1 MDEHI
6 DKHNKFMEEFIE
18 KSIKNGI
25 IDYCKKNN
33 WIKYDGKNFIII
45 DENIK
50 KKINKNEFSKA
61 IEVLDVIKLYL
72 KENNNSKEFEEN
84 WDDLSNDALGE

>member
-50 KKINKNEFSKA
+50 KKIHKNEFSKA
-61 IEVLDVIKLYL
+61 IEALDVIKLYL
-72 KENNNSKEFEEN
+72 RENNNSEELEEN
-84 WDDLSNDALGE
+84 WGSLSNDTLGE

>member
-84 WDDLSNDALGE
+84 